1 MKRLTLLIFIA
12 ALSLSAQTADT
23 AAAGKDAK
31 KPAKKKP
38 VATTTAAKA
47 ATPAPVTRPQPP
59 AVTIPAGAVEGAD
72 GSFHYTDAQGKKW
85 VYRNTPF
92 GVAKAEDKAAPAP
105 VPQEDTTTIAT
116 DAGDSVHFEK
126 PSPFGTVRW
135 NKKKSDL
142 DANELSI
149 WNRQKKQ

>member
-1 MKRLTLLIFIA
+1 MKRLTLLTFIA
-12 ALSLSAQTADT
+12 ALSLGAQTADT
-23 AAAGKDAK
+23 AAAAKDAK
-31 KPAKKKP
+31 KTAKRKA
-38 VATTTAAKA
+38 VAASTTAHA
-47 ATPAPVTRPQPP
+47 AVPTGAPRPQPP

-92 GVAKAEDKAAPAP
+92 GVAKAEDKVLPAP
-105 VPQEDTTTIAT
+105 VAQEDTTTTAT